1 MTAGKA
7 DNVMAAP
14 RVPIDAVAA
23 PAHNHKE
30 QQAVETVNSAEK
42 KLPVLLL
49 KSLSANLSVSLLLKP
64 VSKGADL
71 IAKLEANLEENL
83 DPNLEENLEARE
95 AAIKAVSK
103 AAPSNQWAKARSSL
117 LEVDKASSFQPKQ
130 KST

>member
-23 PAHNHKE
+23 PARNHKE
-30 QQAVETVNSAEK
+30 KQAVETVNSAEK

-49 KSLSANLSVSLLLKP
+49 KSLSVNLSVSLLLKP

-71 IAKLEANLEENL
+71 IAKLEESLEA
-83 DPNLEENLEARE
+83 NLEENLEARE

-103 AAPSNQWAKARSSL
+103 AAPSNQWAKASSSL
-117 LEVDKASSFQPKQ
+117 LEVDKPSSFQPEQ